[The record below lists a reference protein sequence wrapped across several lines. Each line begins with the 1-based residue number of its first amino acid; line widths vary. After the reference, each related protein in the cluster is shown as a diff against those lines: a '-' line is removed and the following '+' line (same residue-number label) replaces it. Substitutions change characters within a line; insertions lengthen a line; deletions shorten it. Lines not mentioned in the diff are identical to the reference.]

1 MGLFGLFGKK
11 KKEDNTL
18 QDAPGNSKKE
28 NNAAEG
34 EQKNRTGGFVSFVL
48 LSEPRWDKDAF
59 FRTLREEWKL
69 TPDAEDEDE
78 AEEEKDDT
86 AVFTVNGTMIAVSL
100 MPAPVPNGEVE
111 QYAPA
116 NYTWPE
122 AAEVSSRHTA
132 HLLIAVMGNEK
143 DPVGAGK
150 LFTAVAA
157 SCLVQPN
164 VLGIYTSG
172 TVLSPDY
179 FLRTAK
185 DLKDGQLPIMSWVFV
200 FLYRGKQG
208 FCGYTIGLETFGRE
222 ELEVL
227 DSSHQPSEILPFLYD
242 ICSYLISG
250 DVYLRDGET
259 IGSSAEEKLPIT
271 RSPGVSLPGMTLKI
285 GF

>member
-172 TVLSPDY
+172 TVLSD
-179 FLRTAK
+179 RK
-185 DLKDGQLPIMSWVFV
+185 SVV
-200 FLYRGKQG
+200 
-208 FCGYTIGLETFGRE
+208 
-222 ELEVL
+222 
-227 DSSHQPSEILPFLYD
+227 
-242 ICSYLISG
+242 
-250 DVYLRDGET
+250 
-259 IGSSAEEKLPIT
+259 
-271 RSPGVSLPGMTLKI
+271 
-285 GF
+285 